1 MFKLL
6 EVDILIGLAQ
16 ERDVGKVGIKKLC
29 LCVFSHVP
37 LLATPWTAACQAL
50 WSMGFSR
57 QEYGS
62 DLPFPPPGHLSNPGI
77 QTAFLAFPELSG
89 GFFITA
95 ATWEV
100 WDFKIKEM
108 KESKLY
114 EEAKGN
120 QHTLGSENLK
130 EQKVCSLSLRY

>member
-1 MFKLL
+1 MVWLRK
-6 EVDILIGLAQ
+6 ETWSHS
-16 ERDVGKVGIKKLC
+16 DVGIVEIRKLC
-29 LCVFSHVP
+29 PCVFSHVP

-62 DLPFPPPGHLSNPGI
+62 DLPFLPPGHLSNTGV
-77 QTAFLAFPELSG
+77 QAAFLALPALSG

-100 WDFKIKEM
+100 RDFKIKEM
-108 KESKLY
+108 KEGKLY

-120 QHTLGSENLK
+120 
-130 EQKVCSLSLRY
+130 